1 MDTICSAGALYL
13 CLIGNL
19 FDDQI
24 AVQQIDTYQNA
35 FDFYERSK
43 ELLEQEHDI
52 VLYAVL
58 GIKDKV
64 EKIADI
70 IQVQIKGN
78 FERILRGEYIEITG
92 DGCFDQTGAAFDRLV
107 QESILRRI

>member
-24 AVQQIDTYQNA
+24 
-35 FDFYERSK
+35 
-43 ELLEQEHDI
+43 LEQEHDI

-70 IQVQIKGN
+70 IQVH
-78 FERILRGEYIEITG
+78 EPY
-92 DGCFDQTGAAFDRLV
+92 
-107 QESILRRI
+107 RRQRHMCIRDSR